1 MQGVSAMSPK
11 LLFAAGAVFLMAL
24 GLSGCGYRFSGE
36 GTGPRPGM
44 TSVAIPVFEN
54 ATSEPGL
61 GSILAGALRQEFL
74 QRGSMRV
81 VPMEETDFV
90 FRGKITN
97 IHTSG
102 LAHRTF
108 EETVVTRIY
117 LTLDIRCHD
126 RRSGE
131 IIWQDSHLTYHQ
143 AYKQDADA
151 MVSFQN
157 RQDALKILA
166 RQMAVRIHDRF
177 LNNF

>member
-1 MQGVSAMSPK
+1 MGRN
-11 LLFAAGAVFLMAL
+11 LLFAAGAVLLLAL
-24 GLSGCGYRFSGE
+24 GFSGCGYRFSGE
-36 GTGPRPGM
+36 GTGPEPGM
-44 TSVAIPVFEN
+44 TAVAIPVFEN

-61 GSILAGALRQEFL
+61 GALFAGALRQEFM

-81 VPMEETDFV
+81 VPTEETDFV
-90 FRGKITN
+90 FRGKITS
-97 IHTSG
+97 IHTSE

-108 EETVVTRIY
+108 EETVVTQLH
-117 LTLDIRCHD
+117 LTLDIRCRD
-126 RRSGE
+126 TRSGE
-131 IIWQDSHLTYHQ
+131 TIWQDPAMTYHQ
-143 AYKQDADA
+143 AYNQDADA